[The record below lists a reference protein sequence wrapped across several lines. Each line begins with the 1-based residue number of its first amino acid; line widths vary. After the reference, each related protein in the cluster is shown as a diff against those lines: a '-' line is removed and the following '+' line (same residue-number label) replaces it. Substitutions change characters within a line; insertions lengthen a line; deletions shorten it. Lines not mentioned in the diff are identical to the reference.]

1 MNILIVGASGGSF
14 RVRGVQLGAA
24 LSARVV
30 TMPTDHDL
38 RIADLV
44 VLVKRAGVQWAAEVH
59 KYRKPIVWDALDFW
73 EQPKENDLS
82 ERAARGLLRQHL
94 EHIKPA
100 LVIGATEAM
109 ADAAAKE
116 GVSAAYLPHHSRPG
130 LIPGPAVAR
139 VPVVGYEGAKK
150 YLGGWLLAVQAE
162 CDRRGWPFVVNP
174 PDLRACDILVA
185 CRDGKWDGWMCREW
199 KSGIKAVNAIASGRP
214 LVCQES
220 KGIVE
225 VDPDCSILE
234 SFDDLPRAFDDFEDY
249 IQRVR
254 TSEHHAQLAKDYTL
268 RAVAERYAKIL
279 RRVVEKAA

>member
-14 RVRGVQLGAA
+14 KVRGQQLGAA
-24 LSARVV
+24 LGARVV
-30 TMPTDHDL
+30 TKPTDHDL

-73 EQPKENDLS
+73 FQPSDNDFS
-82 ERAARGLLRQHL
+82 ESDARSLLRQQL
-94 EHIKPA
+94 EQIKPA
-100 LVIGATEAM
+100 LFIGATEAM
-109 ADAAAKE
+109 ADDAAKE

-162 CDRRGWPFVVNP
+162 CNRRGWPFVVNP

-185 CRDGKWDGWMCREW
+185 FRDGQWDGWMCRQW

-214 LVCQES
+214 LIAQASAGVVEISPNCC
-220 KGIVE
+220 IVE
-225 VDPDCSILE
+225 KYSQLHDALGTYE
-234 SFDDLPRAFDDFEDY
+234 SY
-249 IQRVR
+249 VQRVGIR
-254 TSEHHAQLAKDYTL
+254 EFSDQRAKDYTL
-268 RAVAERYAKIL
+268 LAVAERYAKIL